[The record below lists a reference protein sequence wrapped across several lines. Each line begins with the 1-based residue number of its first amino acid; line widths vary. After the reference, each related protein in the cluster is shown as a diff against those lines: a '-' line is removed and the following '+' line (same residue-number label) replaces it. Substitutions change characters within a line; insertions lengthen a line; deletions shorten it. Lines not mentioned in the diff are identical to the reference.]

1 LSRYSSHEHPRLRAQ
16 ALHTLCQIE
25 GPGGEELF
33 LKGLNDPILE
43 VRKRAVWCLGM
54 IKSLRGI
61 ERVTDLLE
69 QISKA
74 SPTQEDPLETQIYHA
89 LGISG
94 NLRVRGKTN
103 EEILLEVLDKR
114 GMKQWWNPFQKNLL
128 NESALGAICDALGK
142 IGTAESLKRLTPL
155 AKAHG
160 VSWAPKAKE
169 AAKRIEERTHPSKS

>member
-1 LSRYSSHEHPRLRAQ
+1 
-16 ALHTLCQIE
+16 
-25 GPGGEELF
+25 
-33 LKGLNDPILE
+33 
-43 VRKRAVWCLGM
+43 M

-61 ERVTDLLE
+61 ERMTDLLE

-94 NLRVRGKTN
+94 NLRVRGKTI
-103 EEILLEVLDKR
+103 EQILLEVLDKR

-142 IGTAESLKRLTPL
+142 IGTAESLKILTPL

-169 AAKRIEERTHPSKS
+169 AAKRIEERIHPSKS